1 MMVVKVIDIIL
12 QKKWLLIVEEIA
24 KLKRI
29 VVILSNTRK

>member
-29 VVILSNTRK
+29 VVILSNIRK